1 MVELPSPSADAGV
14 THTDALPAGTRLGE
28 FELLR
33 LLAVGGFGMVYQA
46 FDHSLQRQ
54 VAIKEYMPA
63 ALVGRGATASLT
75 VRSSTQTQ
83 VYYAG
88 LKSFVAEARL
98 LAQFDHP
105 SLVKVFRFWE
115 ENNTAYMVMPLYSGM
130 TLAQACQ
137 WMRQPPTEAWLR
149 KWLWSVLGALKLLHE
164 AGMVHRDVSPD
175 NIFLQDIG
183 PPVLLDLGAARRAIT
198 DQTQQMTAILKVNYA
213 PIEQYADAADM
224 QQGPWTDLYSVAA
237 VVHAVLSKEA
247 PLPATF
253 RVLNDRMRP
262 FAEVVRQIEADT
274 GQHYSPA
281 FTEAITQALAIRP
294 EERVR
299 SVDAFIQGMQL
310 TAPVSSMARFD
321 WRAGCALLP
330 AQRVVAAAGLSS
342 PQALERTVQMGL
354 MGPATAPAPGMAEL
368 PLPPTDAQASLLV
381 APTIYVPRTEARKVV
396 ADVPASVAAAPAS
409 PAPAAVSAAVS
420 AAVPVAASAPRPRP
434 ARDPAPKRKS
444 AATKAPLPAAAGHP
458 QGRAPVLTRWAL
470 LACAALVL
478 GGLAWWWAAEGRRPA
493 DAALAAAAP
502 PAPAAS
508 APAEAPVA
516 AAEPAPAPLASAAEP
531 PAVPAAPAAAA
542 SAPVPAAAALPP
554 PTPRAVAP
562 TAAARKPRERERE
575 PEPRPAPV
583 RLVEE
588 RAPEPPP
595 PAAPAPVV
603 PLVAPVPAG
612 LCADVAAFNRPAC
625 IQRECQKPA
634 NSQHTACV
642 ALRVQQHEL
651 YR

>member
-54 VAIKEYMPA
+54 VAIKEYMPS
-63 ALVGRGATASLT
+63 ALVGRGATQSLM
-75 VRSSTQTQ
+75 VRSSTHTQT
-83 VYYAG
+83 YYAG

-115 ENNTAYMVMPLYSGM
+115 QNNTAYMVMPLYSGM

-149 KWLWSVLGALKLLHE
+149 QWLWSVLGALKLLHD
-164 AGMVHRDVSPD
+164 ANMVHRDVSPD

-213 PIEQYADAADM
+213 PIEQYADVDDM

-281 FTEAITQALAIRP
+281 FTETITRALAIRP

-299 SVDAFIQGMQL
+299 SIDAFMQGMQL
-310 TAPVSSMARFD
+310 VAPASSMARFD
-321 WRAGCALLP
+321 WRAGCELLP

-342 PQALERTVQMGL
+342 PQALERTIQ
-354 MGPATAPAPGMAEL
+354 MGPATGAAPDVAAAPV
-368 PLPPTDAQASLLV
+368 PPPEAQASLLV
-381 APTIYVPRTEARKVV
+381 APTIYVPRTEARKVA
-396 ADVPASVAAAPAS
+396 ADVPA
-409 PAPAAVSAAVS
+409 PAPAPAP
-420 AAVPVAASAPRPRP
+420 VPVAAPAAASVPRPPP
-434 ARDPAPKRKS
+434 ARDLAQKRKP
-444 AATKAPLPAAAGHP
+444 AAPTAPLPAAAGHP
-458 QGRAPVLTRWAL
+458 QGRAPELARWVV
-470 LACAALVL
+470 LACAALVV
-478 GGLAWWWAAEGRRPA
+478 GGVAWWWAAEKLQPA
-493 DAALAAAAP
+493 VAPAVVLAPEAATVSPSASLSTTESLVP
-502 PAPAAS
+502 VSVPAPAAS
-508 APAEAPVA
+508 AAELPALA
-516 AAEPAPAPLASAAEP
+516 AAP
-531 PAVPAAPAAAA
+531 AA
-542 SAPVPAAAALPP
+542 SAPVAASAAASR
-554 PTPRAVAP
+554 RAVASA
-562 TAAARKPRERERE
+562 AAARKVPES
-575 PEPRPAPV
+575 EPRPVAV
-583 RLVEE
+583 RVEE
-588 RAPEPPP
+588 RAPAPPP
-595 PAAPAPVV
+595 PVAAPAPVAV
-603 PLVAPVPAG
+603 VPAG
-612 LCADVAAFNRPAC
+612 MCADAPAANRQAC
-625 IQRECQKPA
+625 IQRECQKSA
-634 NSQHTACV
+634 NSQQAACV
-642 ALRVQQHEL
+642 ALRVQHDL

>member
-54 VAIKEYMPA
+54 VAIKEYMPS
-63 ALVGRGATASLT
+63 ALVGRGSTRSLT
-75 VRSSTQTQ
+75 VRSSTHTQT
-83 VYYAG
+83 YYAG

-149 KWLWSVLGALKLLHE
+149 KWLWSVLGALKLLHD
-164 AGMVHRDVSPD
+164 ANMVHRDVSPD

-213 PIEQYADAADM
+213 PIEQYADVNDM

-262 FAEVVRQIEADT
+262 FAEVARQIEADT

-281 FTEAITQALAIRP
+281 FSDAITQALAIRP

-299 SVDAFIQGMQL
+299 SVDAFMQGMQL
-310 TAPVSSMARFD
+310 TAPVSNMARFD

-342 PQALERTVQMGL
+342 PQALERTVQMGSAT
-354 MGPATAPAPGMAEL
+354 GPAPEVAAVPVPS
-368 PLPPTDAQASLLV
+368 PDAQASLLV
-381 APTIYVPRTEARKVV
+381 APTIYVPRTEARKVA
-396 ADVPASVAAAPAS
+396 ADVPAPASAPVAAPA
-409 PAPAAVSAAVS
+409 AAG
-420 AAVPVAASAPRPRP
+420 APRPRP
-434 ARDPAPKRKS
+434 VRDPARKRAS
-444 AATKAPLPAAAGHP
+444 AAPQSPLPASRP
-458 QGRAPVLTRWAL
+458 GRAPALVRWAM
-470 LACAALVL
+470 LACVALVV
-478 GGLAWWWAAEGRRPA
+478 GGVAWWWAAEGWRPTGTTA
-493 DAALAAAAP
+493 AIAAPDAVVAAP
-502 PAPAAS
+502 PLAPVASAVSAPTAESVLPAPAVAASSAETPIVSVAAAS
-508 APAEAPVA
+508 AAGAASAPVA
-516 AAEPAPAPLASAAEP
+516 AASAAILASRR
-531 PAVPAAPAAAA
+531 AAA
-542 SAPVPAAAALPP
+542 SA
-554 PTPRAVAP
+554 
-562 TAAARKPRERERE
+562 AAARKLRES
-575 PEPRPAPV
+575 EPRVAPV
-583 RLVEE
+583 RVVEE
-588 RAPEPPP
+588 RAPEHAPPVV
-595 PAAPAPVV
+595 APAPVA
-603 PLVAPVPAG
+603 PPAPVASVPAG
-612 LCADVAAFNRPAC
+612 MCADVSALNRPAC

-634 NSQHTACV
+634 NNQQAACV

>member
-1 MVELPSPSADAGV
+1 MVELPPPSADTGV

-54 VAIKEYMPA
+54 VAIKEYMPS
-63 ALVGRGATASLT
+63 ALVGRGSTRSLT
-75 VRSSTQTQ
+75 VRSSTHTQT
-83 VYYAG
+83 YYAG

-149 KWLWSVLGALKLLHE
+149 KWLWSVLGALKLLHD
-164 AGMVHRDVSPD
+164 ANMVHRDVSPD

-213 PIEQYADAADM
+213 PIEQYADVNDM

-262 FAEVVRQIEADT
+262 FAEVARQIEADT

-281 FTEAITQALAIRP
+281 FSDAITQALAIRP

-299 SVDAFIQGMQL
+299 SVDAFMQGMQL
-310 TAPVSSMARFD
+310 TAPVSNMARFD

-342 PQALERTVQMGL
+342 PQALERTVQMGPAT
-354 MGPATAPAPGMAEL
+354 GPAPEMAAV
-368 PLPPTDAQASLLV
+368 PVPSPDAQASLLV
-381 APTIYVPRTEARKVV
+381 APTIYVPRTEVRKVA
-396 ADVPASVAAAPAS
+396 ADVPIPAPAPVAAPA
-409 PAPAAVSAAVS
+409 AAG
-420 AAVPVAASAPRPRP
+420 APRPRP
-434 ARDPAPKRKS
+434 ARDPARKRAS
-444 AATKAPLPAAAGHP
+444 AAPQAPLPASRP
-458 QGRAPVLTRWAL
+458 GRAPALVRWAM
-470 LACAALVL
+470 LACVALVV
-478 GGLAWWWAAEGRRPA
+478 GGVAWWWAAEGWRPTGTT
-493 DAALAAAAP
+493 AAIAAP
-502 PAPAAS
+502 DAVVAAPSLPPVASAVSAPTAESVLPAPAVAASSAETPIVSVAAAS
-508 APAEAPVA
+508 AAGAASAPVA
-516 AAEPAPAPLASAAEP
+516 AASAAILASRR
-531 PAVPAAPAAAA
+531 AAA
-542 SAPVPAAAALPP
+542 SA
-554 PTPRAVAP
+554 
-562 TAAARKPRERERE
+562 AAARKLRES
-575 PEPRPAPV
+575 EPRVAPV
-583 RLVEE
+583 RVVEE
-588 RAPEPPP
+588 RAPEHA
-595 PAAPAPVV
+595 PAVVAPAPVA
-603 PLVAPVPAG
+603 PPAPVASVPAG
-612 LCADVAAFNRPAC
+612 MCADVSAFNRPAC

-634 NSQHTACV
+634 NSQQAACV
-642 ALRVQQHEL
+642 ALRVQQYEL

>member
-1 MVELPSPSADAGV
+1 MVELPPPSADTGV

-54 VAIKEYMPA
+54 VAIKEYMPS
-63 ALVGRGATASLT
+63 ALVGRGSTRSLT
-75 VRSSTQTQ
+75 VRSSTHTQT
-83 VYYAG
+83 YYAG

-149 KWLWSVLGALKLLHE
+149 KWLWSVLGALKLLHD
-164 AGMVHRDVSPD
+164 ANMVHRDVSPD

-213 PIEQYADAADM
+213 PIEQYADVNDM

-262 FAEVVRQIEADT
+262 FAEVARQIEADT

-281 FTEAITQALAIRP
+281 FTDAITQALAIRP

-299 SVDAFIQGMQL
+299 SVDAFMQGMQL
-310 TAPVSSMARFD
+310 TAPVSNMARFD

-342 PQALERTVQMGL
+342 PQALERTVQMGSAT
-354 MGPATAPAPGMAEL
+354 GPAPEVAAVPVSSP
-368 PLPPTDAQASLLV
+368 DAQASLLV
-381 APTIYVPRTEARKVV
+381 APTIYVPRTEARKVA
-396 ADVPASVAAAPAS
+396 ADVPAPAPAPVAAPA
-409 PAPAAVSAAVS
+409 AAGV
-420 AAVPVAASAPRPRP
+420 PRPRP
-434 ARDPAPKRKS
+434 VRDPARKRAS
-444 AATKAPLPAAAGHP
+444 ATPQAPLPVSRP
-458 QGRAPVLTRWAL
+458 GRAPALVRWAM
-470 LACAALVL
+470 LACVALV
-478 GGLAWWWAAEGRRPA
+478 GGGVAWWWAAEGWRPTGTTA
-493 DAALAAAAP
+493 AIAAPDAVVAAP
-502 PAPAAS
+502 PL
-508 APAEAPVA
+508 APVA
-516 AAEPAPAPLASAAEP
+516 SA
-531 PAVPAAPAAAA
+531 V
-542 SAPVPAAAALPP
+542 SAPQRSPCCPP
-554 PTPRAVAP
+554 
-562 TAAARKPRERERE
+562 
-575 PEPRPAPV
+575 
-583 RLVEE
+583 RL
-588 RAPEPPP
+588 
-595 PAAPAPVV
+595 
-603 PLVAPVPAG
+603 
-612 LCADVAAFNRPAC
+612 
-625 IQRECQKPA
+625 
-634 NSQHTACV
+634 
-642 ALRVQQHEL
+642 
-651 YR
+651 